1 MASKNKR
8 IEEAKKRDKR
18 SKTALVVLGVLMI
31 AVAAYEIPSMLKVMN
46 KKPPP
51 GSTYDPGPSGVVP
64 GSLPNLATGASTSTT
79 HIATAPTGQLVDTD
93 VPPSSGEGQLVT
105 FEVFQTKNPF
115 VPQVKSAATPVDG
128 SGATDAGGGTSTDP
142 TTSTTTTTTPPTTTP
157 DGVVPGIGGTST
169 TPTATTP
176 TTTTPTSTTPVVPAS
191 PTITLT
197 VNGVTSHVSVD
208 GTFPSSTPVFRL
220 ISYKSGSAQIGIVG
234 GSYAAGGAALTL
246 EVGQPVTLQNT
257 TDGKQYKLELLKTP

>member
-18 SKTALVVLGVLMI
+18 SKKALIVLGVLMI

-51 GSTYDPGPSGVVP
+51 GSTYDPGPSSVVP
-64 GSLPNLATGASTSTT
+64 GSLPNVATGASTSTT
-79 HIATAPTGQLVDTD
+79 HVAAAPTGQLVDTD

-105 FEVFQTKNPF
+105 FTVFQTKNPF
-115 VPQVKSAATPVDG
+115 VPQVKSAPTPPDG
-128 SGATDAGGGTSTDP
+128 SGPTGATGTSTNP
-142 TTSTTTTTTPPTTTP
+142 TTTTTTPTSTTP
-157 DGVVPGIGGTST
+157 GGVVPGSGGTST
-169 TPTATTP
+169 TPTGTTP
-176 TTTTPTSTTPVVPAS
+176 TSTTPTSTTPVVPAS
-191 PTITLT
+191 PTITVT

-208 GTFPSSTPVFRL
+208 GTFPTSAPVFRL

-234 GSYAAGGAALTL
+234 GSYA
-246 EVGQPVTLQNT
+246 
-257 TDGKQYKLELLKTP
+257 